1 MSKSPAP
8 PLGPIKLAPADQA
21 IGDREIILRLRVE
34 PAGRGEPIQNLRRL
48 LKSLVR
54 QYGFVCTSAQVED
67 DEEPKCPS

>member
-8 PLGPIKLAPADQA
+8 PLGPVVLDNRPVGA
-21 IGDREIILRLRVE
+21 RVVVLRLRAE

-67 DEEPKCPS
+67 DEEPKCPL